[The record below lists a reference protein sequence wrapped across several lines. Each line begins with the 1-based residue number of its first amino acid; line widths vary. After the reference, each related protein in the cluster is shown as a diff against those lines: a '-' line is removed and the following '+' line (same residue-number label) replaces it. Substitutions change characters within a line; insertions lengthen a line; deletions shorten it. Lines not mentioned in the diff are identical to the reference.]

1 MPNYYLDLEVNR
13 VDLVDEGANSE
24 AHIKLFKR
32 KEPTKMTFEEI
43 IAKMKP
49 EHAEVVKA
57 AFADSNS
64 KVDTLTT
71 ELAKTKEDLVK
82 VTEEVAKFKEPKVQP
97 EVSTEEVIKG
107 LDPKVQEIF
116 KSITAQKEAAETIA
130 KQLNDEKVEKAAIEK
145 AKELKNIP
153 VEEAKL
159 VEVAKSASPELF
171 EVLKAA
177 SNAIDTK
184 VLKSVGSSNEGTTGA
199 DAWTQIEKKAETM
212 AEAESITKQKAIAK
226 VIKAEPK
233 LYAEYLKGGNQ

>member
-13 VDLVDEGANSE
+13 IDLVNEGANSE
-24 AHIKLFKR
+24 AYIKLFKR
-32 KEPTKMTFEEI
+32 KGRSIMTFEEI

-57 AFADSNS
+57 KFAEVNS
-64 KVDTLTT
+64 QIDTLTT
-71 ELAKTKEDLVK
+71 DLVKTKEDLTK
-82 VTEEVAKFKEPKVQP
+82 VTDEVNKSKETKP
-97 EVSTEEVIKG
+97 EGATTEEVIKG

-159 VEVAKSASPELF
+159 VEVTKSVSPEVF

-177 SNAIDTK
+177 SDAIDTN
-184 VLKSVGSSNEGTTGA
+184 VLKSVGSSNEGTSGA
-199 DAWTQIEKKAETM
+199 DAWTQIEKKADTM
-212 AEAESITKQKAIAK
+212 AEAENITKQKAIAK